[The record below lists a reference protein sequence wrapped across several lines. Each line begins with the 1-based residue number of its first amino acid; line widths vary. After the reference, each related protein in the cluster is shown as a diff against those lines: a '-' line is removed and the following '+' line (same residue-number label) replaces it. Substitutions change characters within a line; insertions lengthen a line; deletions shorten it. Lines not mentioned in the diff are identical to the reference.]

1 MGKRN
6 PDDICE
12 ACRKA
17 GHVAGEDRA
26 RRSRKGL
33 ERRYDGLLRAGT
45 ALLEEGKATESEV
58 VGSLVFAALAPV
70 VPELERIQCLFAA
83 ATGAEWDGLALRF
96 YNTFEP
102 LEAKRVVDGLLVVGR
117 ASNRVE
123 VVYEPET
130 GLVDSIV
137 LEVDDLSVTAG
148 KVRGLYERALSRYD
162 LRWSDSEDGPISG
175 EPCEGTIRMI
185 ARLTWGRSAPACE
198 EDRRLFPPPDQVR
211 AYFARQRRSTV
222 EDLQG
227 RPSGPAFHRGNLI
240 AACVAWQLG
249 ARGALVKK
257 REARGRLLRKNRV
270 LEPAIAALLNETG
283 LAQAQWQRQSLPRIG
298 WANKKTSLGKRIERL
313 DAPLRRIESIL
324 WCGPALGS
332 RDLEL
337 PLLVGFEM
345 SATDGVPRIAPRYA
359 DEVGE

>member
-1 MGKRN
+1 MSVASARERRYCARGQECVAYHVLGGNPTPLGKRN

-148 KVRGLYERALSRYD
+148 KVATSSSTLRGSSTTRNSRATWPTSRTR
-162 LRWSDSEDGPISG
+162 LRTSRCWS
-175 EPCEGTIRMI
+175 
-185 ARLTWGRSAPACE
+185 
-198 EDRRLFPPPDQVR
+198 PPS
-211 AYFARQRRSTV
+211 RSTW
-222 EDLQG
+222 
-227 RPSGPAFHRGNLI
+227 RPR
-240 AACVAWQLG
+240 
-249 ARGALVKK
+249 
-257 REARGRLLRKNRV
+257 
-270 LEPAIAALLNETG
+270 
-283 LAQAQWQRQSLPRIG
+283 
-298 WANKKTSLGKRIERL
+298 TSER
-313 DAPLRRIESIL
+313 S
-324 WCGPALGS
+324 
-332 RDLEL
+332 
-337 PLLVGFEM
+337 
-345 SATDGVPRIAPRYA
+345 
-359 DEVGE
+359 